1 MRIDNDPRVDKF
13 LRSLSRKDSARIVQ
27 ISELFEKYGFTLS
40 GIYLKKLTGRV
51 WELRTGRW
59 RVMFGIVKQSAVIVH
74 IFFKKTQKTPKKE
87 IDIAENRLKEY
98 L

>member
-1 MRIDNDPRVDKF
+1 MNIDNDPRIDKY

-27 ISELFEKYGFTLS
+27 VSELFEEYGFTLS

-59 RVMFGIVKQSAVIVH
+59 RVLFGIVKQSAVIVH
-74 IFFKKTQKTPKKE
+74 IFFKKRKRPQKKKF
-87 IDIAENRLKEY
+87 I
-98 L
+98 